1 MNKKVVL
8 RRSAMAVAV
17 STIFLLTA
25 CGGGGGGGGGGYVN
39 PGTSSSG
46 TQGKVPTTTSSSV
59 PFATPISLG
68 TINPLVGAAAGT
80 VYASTQNYTADLS
93 GSGAENVVVAGA
105 ESSGAAVNSAN
116 WKNNAIQVYGWSGGQ
131 LVNQTSQWFSGTD
144 NVVSGTNNIQFGNF
158 NGSGRKSMYVG
169 PYTDGNTINSQAE
182 IFVNTGSSFTRYNI
196 ALPYNLSSSGS
207 TVFQYNGVD
216 NIVALDYGP
225 NTTFFFGSN
234 TNNFRAVSVNNMNNA
249 GSAIASGDFL
259 GNGTTTFVIT
269 DDNNSSGANK
279 YSTRLYNWNLDPTT
293 GAVTMNM
300 IGILPMPILETSQF
314 DSYLNAYPNV
324 SGGQLRSNQ
333 IGIITYD
340 FDESGKP
347 SVVIL
352 GMPSNLDAPIH
363 SAVQFLKN
371 NGSGTFTDVTNS
383 VLTGYDYT
391 KAAAN
396 LTVMDLLNNGLPDII
411 VSGAGG
417 AQVLMQ
423 VSKGQYVASFANVIS
438 DFQNQATS
446 LQSGAG
452 SGNVINFVKGP
463 NNQLYLLDAV
473 DTQQSGTQKTLYLSA
488 LGSNTSALN
497 ATQTITAIKQ
507 LWPWM
512 TDASA
517 NAVLAATGKSWYG
530 ATIIDD
536 AAAFSPYGELSIS
549 TAKGLQPIQGYIAG
563 VQFGATDAQVTT
575 TDSLGR
581 TFSTNLAGMRSTT
594 YSNSFN
600 MDSEHIDQY
609 DLTSHTEYLINGA
622 VNTVGGFRMGSE
634 SRNGGNTWGGGK
646 DDGITMLPKPTQYT
660 VGMPAYWR
668 SKDQRWSAGYQ
679 YTTLNYSPW
688 LAFGGAWGTV
698 TQTANIDHA
707 VRYTDPSGF
716 TAVSGLTYTTTQI
729 TPGLITNVAPIA
741 GAWGEAGYKIGD
753 FGVYAGVKPVLFS
766 GSVTANLPTGVDN
779 AGNMIYTRKNLTIQ
793 NQTTAY
799 ARALWST
806 DISKQLNYRISGTA
820 MTNGQYRLMNEFRVF
835 F

>member
-1 MNKKVVL
+1 METQGI
-8 RRSAMAVAV
+8 RRTAISIAV
-17 STIFLLTA
+17 STVFLLSA
-25 CGGGGGGGGGGYVN
+25 CAGGGGGSSGGGGGGGSSGG
-39 PGTSSSG
+39 G
-46 TQGKVPTTTSSSV
+46 TQGKLSSSV
-59 PFATPISLG
+59 PFATPTNIG
-68 TINPLVGAAAGT
+68 TINPLVGAVPGT
-80 VYASTQNYTADLS
+80 VYAMTQAYTQDLT
-93 GSGAENVVVAGA
+93 GSGAQNVIVAGA
-105 ESSGAAVNSAN
+105 ESSGDAVNSSN
-116 WKNNAIQVYGWSGGQ
+116 YKNSQLSVFGWNNGR

-144 NVVSGTNNIQFGNF
+144 NIITGTNNIVFGNF
-158 NGSGRKSMYVG
+158 NGNGRSSMYVG
-169 PYTDGNTINSQAE
+169 PFTDGNTTNNQAE
-182 IFVNTGSSFTRYNI
+182 IFINNGSSFTRYNI
-196 ALPYNLSSSGS
+196 TVPYSLNSAGS
-207 TVFQYNGVD
+207 TTFSYNGVD

-225 NTTFFFGSN
+225 NTTFIMGSA
-234 TNNFRAVSVNNMNNA
+234 TNNFKTYSVWNN
-249 GSAIASGDFL
+249 GSAIVAGDFL
-259 GNGTTTFVIT
+259 GNGTTTFVLT
-269 DDNNSSGANK
+269 DNSNDT
-279 YSTRLYNWNLDPTT
+279 YSTRLYSWHLDTAT
-293 GAVTMNM
+293 DTLTMPL
-300 IGILPMPILETSQF
+300 ISILPRPILETAQF
-314 DSYLNAYPNV
+314 DWALAAYPNNN
-324 SGGQLRSNQ
+324 GGNNRSNN
-333 IGIITYD
+333 IGIINYD

-347 SVVIL
+347 SVVL
-352 GMPSNLDAPIH
+352 LSMPSNLSAPIH
-363 SAVQFLKN
+363 GAVQFLKN
-371 NGSGTFTDVTNS
+371 NGTGTFTDVTNS
-383 VLTGYDYT
+383 VVTGYNYYMPVST
-391 KAAAN
+391 M
-396 LTVMDLLNNGLPDII
+396 TVMDLLNNGLPDII
-411 VSGAGG
+411 VSGSGG

-423 VSKGQYVASFANVIS
+423 TSKGHYVASFANVIS
-438 DFQNQATS
+438 DFQTQAAS

-452 SGNVINFVKGP
+452 VGNTINFVKGP
-463 NNQLYLLDAV
+463 NNQLYLLDV
-473 DTQQSGTQKTLYLSA
+473 IDTQQSGTQKTLYLSA
-488 LGSNTSALN
+488 LGNNSSALN
-497 ATQTITAIKQ
+497 TTQTITAIKQ

-536 AAAFSPYGELSIS
+536 TAAFSPYGELNIA

-563 VQFGATDAQVTT
+563 VQFGATDAQVIT

-581 TFSTNLAGMRSTT
+581 TFSANLAGMRNTA

-622 VNTVGGFRMGSE
+622 VNTVGGLRMGSE
-634 SRNGGNTWGGGK
+634 TRNGGNNWGGGK

-668 SKDQRWSAGYQ
+668 SKDQHWSAGYQ

-741 GAWGEAGYKIGD
+741 GAWGEAGYRVGD
-753 FGVYAGVKPVLFS
+753 FGVYAGVKPILFS

-779 AGNMIYTRKNLTIQ
+779 AGNIVYTRKNLAIQ
-793 NQTTAY
+793 NQNTAY

-806 DISKQLNYRISGTA
+806 DLDKHVNYRISGTA